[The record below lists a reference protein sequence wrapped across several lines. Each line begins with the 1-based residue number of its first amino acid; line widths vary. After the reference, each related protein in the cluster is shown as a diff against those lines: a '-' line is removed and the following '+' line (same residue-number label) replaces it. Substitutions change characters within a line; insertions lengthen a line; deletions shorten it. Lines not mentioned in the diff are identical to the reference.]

1 MRYQPFSLSLLK
13 SCGLRTC
20 GLESKVLASKAWRRK
35 CSPRNDW
42 KQCCV
47 LGRQEDPELQECF
60 KSLPFLSAAC
70 IYIFFSPPNSCWMK
84 VWFYTLMHVAHLA
97 WAETAESTG
106 ALLSTWHNN
115 HHEYV
120 MSSSIRNKS
129 SNTAWSYCTREPAA
143 HKNISQE
150 QSGYGVAWLDPLLNS
165 GMEMRGQFFAQ
176 KSSCTALKKPSK
188 VMLVVYSKW
197 IYQNLEGGVWRAQH
211 RAKHLAYKGGSP
223 GVENI
228 IKVLLQDL
236 EEGRTCWNL
245 GGTANFPADPQNVA

>member
-129 SNTAWSYCTREPAA
+129 RSYAQNHFMHISISNTGPSIVYTSRDIRWKAFNY
-143 HKNISQE
+143 
-150 QSGYGVAWLDPLLNS
+150 LL
-165 GMEMRGQFFAQ
+165 R
-176 KSSCTALKKPSK
+176 KVSCKKFIKCK
-188 VMLVVYSKW
+188 VWVTLCKLR
-197 IYQNLEGGVWRAQH
+197 I
-211 RAKHLAYKGGSP
+211 
-223 GVENI
+223 
-228 IKVLLQDL
+228 
-236 EEGRTCWNL
+236 
-245 GGTANFPADPQNVA
+245 